1 MLCLLKPCLA
11 VYLETHFNFP
21 CNLFAHSFPAECI
34 LGCITALPSFE
45 KKYEAFGVEEA
56 PVLLRCW
63 ASPMVCATQELVLGT
78 AVPSWIIHRG
88 ELWWW
93 MIGCKQC
100 MTLCMTLRESKHI
113 SFYFHFFFFF
123 FPRGGAGP
131 HVFPWQDNFSDGGI
145 LKSWPPFSGDFTG
158 LVKTFP
164 NNRWRRNS
172 SDDRT
177 GRTLNA
183 GWKIETFGHTFN
195 FCCTHRFWKI
205 HEKINGWLFSGWLGN
220 AKSHAIVS
228 ALWLAAF
235 YS

>member
-123 FPRGGAGP
+123 FPGVGQGPMCFHGRITSVMEESWSPGHHFQVTSQVLSRHFPTIGGEETAVMIGQAG
-131 HVFPWQDNFSDGGI
+131 H
-145 LKSWPPFSGDFTG
+145 
-158 LVKTFP
+158 
-164 NNRWRRNS
+164 
-172 SDDRT
+172 
-177 GRTLNA
+177 
-183 GWKIETFGHTFN
+183 
-195 FCCTHRFWKI
+195 
-205 HEKINGWLFSGWLGN
+205 
-220 AKSHAIVS
+220 
-228 ALWLAAF
+228 
-235 YS
+235 